1 MSIGALE
8 DLPNTK
14 QTEKKE
20 EIREPQRQDSD
31 CDRGSSGFGKATA
44 LKAAELGAKVTITSR
59 DAAKLEQ
66 VVGEFAAVGY
76 AVAGHVVDAA
86 DVSSIAALFDGI
98 ASFDHLVSMAGGAM
112 GGGFLA
118 ADYDTIKHAVDE
130 KLFANLQIARHAAKR
145 IAEGG
150 SMTFTAG
157 SGGRPHNASGA
168 IIGNDAIRIL
178 VEGLAVELAPKA
190 RVNAVAPTWTPT
202 PLWRGMAAAEL
213 KATQERFA
221 QTIPL
226 GRTAEIDEVAS
237 AYIFLLQCSFITGQ
251 TIAVDGGLTLVS

>member
-1 MSIGALE
+1 MSFKDKTVIVIG
-8 DLPNTK
+8 
-14 QTEKKE
+14 
-20 EIREPQRQDSD
+20 
-31 CDRGSSGFGKATA
+31 GSSGFGKATA

-86 DVSSIAALFDGI
+86 DVSSIAALFEGI

-168 IIGNDAIRIL
+168 IIGNDSIRIL